1 MKLTEHEKGE
11 ILALHKL
18 GMTNIEIS
26 KKFNVRLG
34 TISLWI
40 NRYYDFGIMKTI
52 KVESRTGKLTIN
64 QVFQIF
70 NIISSKECTIDDII
84 NELKLDVSNSTIRN
98 ILKST
103 KHRFGENKK
112 KPLLTESQR
121 INRVEWCCLNY
132 FFDVYL
138 IEFSDEMT
146 VWKDKN
152 SCKCWYKFGN
162 KKINYVTSH
171 SRKFNVWGIIN
182 SDGEFFYF
190 IFNEN
195 MNSEY
200 YENILY
206 SNLIPL
212 HKENNYFQQDNNS
225 SHKANNI
232 NIFFEDYN
240 INILP
245 WPANSPDLNLIE
257 NVWHLVKH
265 KMSKIK
271 DLTNENFKENL
282 IKCLDSITKET
293 IINLYGSMQKRIE
306 MVIVN
311 KGFPIKY

>member
-18 GMTNIEIS
+18 GMTNVEIS
-26 KKFNVRLG
+26 KKFNVKLE

-112 KPLLTESQR
+112 KPLLTEKQR
-121 INRVEWCCLNY
+121 IDRVEWCCLNY

-152 SCKCWYKFGN
+152 SSKCWYKFGN
-162 KKINYVTSH
+162 KKIKYITSH
-171 SRKFNVWGIIN
+171 SK
-182 SDGEFFYF
+182 
-190 IFNEN
+190 
-195 MNSEY
+195 
-200 YENILY
+200 
-206 SNLIPL
+206 NLMFGVL
-212 HKENNYFQQDNNS
+212 
-225 SHKANNI
+225 
-232 NIFFEDYN
+232 
-240 INILP
+240 
-245 WPANSPDLNLIE
+245 
-257 NVWHLVKH
+257 
-265 KMSKIK
+265 
-271 DLTNENFKENL
+271 
-282 IKCLDSITKET
+282 
-293 IINLYGSMQKRIE
+293 
-306 MVIVN
+306 
-311 KGFPIKY
+311 